1 LNNLNS
7 NPVQEQPGSTIRAS
21 LELMRP
27 ANIVTAFSDILAGFA
42 AAGGIFIFLGG
53 ELSAQ
58 YSGLGWLLL
67 STFGLYGGGVVMN
80 DVFDAELDADE
91 RPERPIPS
99 GRISKTGAAFLG
111 VSLLI
116 FGVISASL
124 VNLTAA
130 VLAFIIAV
138 FALFYDYKAK
148 HSVIL
153 GPLFM
158 GLCRAGNLL
167 LGMSIV
173 PLVILD
179 LWPLLFIPLFYIG
192 SITLISQG
200 EVKGGNSIPGFLAL
214 MIIFFIVCVLLF
226 LSLRPDYQ
234 FFPVLPFVILFTAM
248 VLPPFWNAAVN
259 PVAIHNKKAVKRGVV
274 SLIILN
280 SSIAAGFG
288 GLTMGV
294 IVVLLLPVSYLLS
307 KMFAVT

>member
-1 LNNLNS
+1 LADQKPKPSLN
-7 NPVQEQPGSTIRAS
+7 TADKIRAS

-42 AAGGIFIFLGG
+42 AAGGTLFILGG
-53 ELSAQ
+53 DFSSQ
-58 YSGLGWLLL
+58 YDGLGWLLI

-99 GRISKTGAAFLG
+99 ERISKTGAAILG
-111 VSLLI
+111 LSLLLI
-116 FGVISASL
+116 GVISASL
-124 VNLTAA
+124 VNIVASGLA
-130 VLAFIIAV
+130 VAIALC
-138 FALFYDYKAK
+138 ALIYDYKAK
-148 HSVIL
+148 HSVIF

-158 GLCRAGNLL
+158 GLCRSGNLL

-173 PLVILD
+173 PLVIPD

-214 MIIFFIVCVLLF
+214 MIIFLIVCVLLF
-226 LSLRPDYQ
+226 LSLRPDYHL
-234 FFPVLPFVILFTAM
+234 FPVLPFVVLFTAM
-248 VLPPFWNAAVN
+248 VIPPFWNAAVN

-274 SLIILN
+274 ALIVLN
-280 SSIAAGFG
+280 STIAAGFG
-288 GLTMGV
+288 GLAMGV
-294 IVVLLLPVSYLLS
+294 IVVLLLPLSYLLS
-307 KMFAVT
+307 RIFAVT